1 MRVCGAMDNAPDYGL
16 GDSRFDSWQARLICT
31 DLRFKKD
38 SRDHFVIAFMIG
50 ESLDSAVGSA
60 RVS

>member
-1 MRVCGAMDNAPDYGL
+1 MWVCGAMDNAPDYGS
-16 GDSRFDSWQARLICT
+16 GDSRFDSWQARVICT

-38 SRDHFVIAFMIG
+38 SGDNFVIAFVIAQR
-50 ESLDSAVGSA
+50 LDSAVGSA